1 MIVIEIL
8 NGVLFKRLVKMIIV
22 GYVFSIELMVL
33 WMFDFNILSF
43 VLLKKGIVWIF
54 VCFFVIILIDWCI
67 LVENILCFVKIR
79 FIIYFF
85 FFNYLLSLLY
95 IG

>member
-43 VLLKKGIVWIF
+43 VLLKKGIV
-54 VCFFVIILIDWCI
+54 
-67 LVENILCFVKIR
+67 
-79 FIIYFF
+79 
-85 FFNYLLSLLY
+85 
-95 IG
+95 